1 MDALIAKADSIK
13 PLKNRTK
20 SSHLTPQSGPS
31 KPKKADQTLNSIAK
45 HTSLPKSLQDHHARP
60 ESVPSYNHI
69 ANKRLRTHL
78 DRQAL
83 HGARSKALLE
93 DAEMLLM
100 DDAGGMQ
107 AESEM
112 DRTWRAG
119 QTDIMQSAGHEAAK
133 GRREYK
139 LDGGPYRSRYTRNGR
154 HMAIVGRSG
163 HVSTFDWQTGTMHAE
178 LQLQETC
185 RDITYVFSILF
196 EGECL

>member
-13 PLKNRTK
+13 PLKHKRQSPQK
-20 SSHLTPQSGPS
+20 APQSGPS
-31 KPKKADQTLNSIAK
+31 KPKKADQTLNSVAK
-45 HTSLPKSLQDHHARP
+45 RTALPKSLQDHHARP
-60 ESVPSYNHI
+60 ENLPSYNHI
-69 ANKRLRTHL
+69 ANKKLRTQL

-83 HGARSKALLE
+83 QGARSKALLE

-119 QTDIMQSAGHEAAK
+119 QTDIVESAGQEAAK

-139 LDGGPYRSRYTRNGR
+139 LDGGPYKSRYTRNGR

-163 HVSTFDWQTGTMHAE
+163 HVSTFDWQTGTVHAE

-185 RDITYVFSILF
+185 RDITYVQTLS
-196 EGECL
+196 CK